1 MSVGFAFVYI
11 LCISIIV
18 VTFFQLQLDVKW
30 ELHDQDAK
38 VVYCWLLPVKIVSGQ
53 DDFVEM

>member
-1 MSVGFAFVYI
+1 MSVDFAFVSI
-11 LCISIIV
+11 LISVIV

-30 ELHDQDAK
+30 ELQDQDK
-38 VVYCWLLPVKIVSGQ
+38 KEVYCWQLPVKIVDGE

>member
-1 MSVGFAFVYI
+1 
-11 LCISIIV
+11 
-18 VTFFQLQLDVKW
+18 LQLDVKW